1 MSRKKQMNCT
11 KCSEALKELIIELKK
26 NKFVNLESFF
36 AVNGNAIF
44 AAFSH
49 SLAKDLPTASG
60 GE

>member
-36 AVNGNAIF
+36 AVNGNALS
-44 AAFSH
+44 AAFRH
-49 SLAKDLPTASG
+49 SPPKDLAHR
-60 GE
+60 

>member
-36 AVNGNAIF
+36 AVNGNEIRLLVHCKIT
-44 AAFSH
+44 S
-49 SLAKDLPTASG
+49 S
-60 GE
+60 

>member
-36 AVNGNAIF
+36 AVDGNALS

-49 SLAKDLPTASG
+49 SPAKDLPTASG